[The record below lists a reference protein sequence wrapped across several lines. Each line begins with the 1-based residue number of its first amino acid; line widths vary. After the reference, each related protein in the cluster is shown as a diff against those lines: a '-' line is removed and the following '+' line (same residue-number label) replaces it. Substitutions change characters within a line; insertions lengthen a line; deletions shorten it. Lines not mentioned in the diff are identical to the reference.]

1 MPVYSVIP
9 SSLRPQGLAR
19 WCLCLW
25 DFPGKN
31 TGVGCHSLLQ
41 GIFPTQG
48 SSPSLLNCRW
58 TLYCLNHQ
66 GSPYKPSE
74 IQRNQI
80 TCPGVH
86 NWEGGEPKLNL
97 HYFGPKACMLSTPLP
112 NPYLETG
119 AQRLESEVPG
129 GRSWRQRRGEER
141 ENLVWMMYIE

>member
-48 SSPSLLNCRW
+48 
-58 TLYCLNHQ
+58 
-66 GSPYKPSE
+66 
-74 IQRNQI
+74 
-80 TCPGVH
+80 
-86 NWEGGEPKLNL
+86 
-97 HYFGPKACMLSTPLP
+97 
-112 NPYLETG
+112 LETE
-119 AQRLESEVPG
+119 AG
-129 GRSWRQRRGEER
+129 GFFTTEPRGKTSCYVTFTL
-141 ENLVWMMYIE
+141 N